1 VSTIPHAPTTSLRP
15 GEVEAAL
22 LGEMPWGT
30 HFCIF
35 HETKED
41 MIDTFVPY
49 FKAGLENK
57 EFCLWV
63 VPDSLKKEEAL
74 ELLREALP
82 DFDHYLAQESIEV
95 VAHDEWF
102 FKQGT
107 FDLPT
112 VINRLSDKSREALSR
127 GYSGLRV
134 NKSSAW
140 LYKEDPRQF
149 TAFEKELDA
158 LITNERLIMLCSFSL
173 QASGANEVLDA
184 ARAHQLTAAR
194 RNGAWEVIETAEIKR
209 AVQEIKKLHRPLTPF
224 PGFELLTARERMVL
238 AETVRG
244 SSSKDSARTLGI
256 GRRTIEFHRAN
267 IMQKLGVKTTVDLV
281 RLVLGDGEPR

>member
-1 VSTIPHAPTTSLRP
+1 
-15 GEVEAAL
+15 
-22 LGEMPWGT
+22 
-30 HFCIF
+30 
-35 HETKED
+35 

-63 VPDSLKKEEAL
+63 VPDLLKKEEAL

-107 FDLPT
+107 FDVPT

-127 GYSGLRV
+127 GYAGLRV

-158 LITNERLIMLCSFSL
+158 LIANERLIMLCTFSL

-209 AVQEIKKLHRPLTPF
+209 AVTGNQEAASAIDAVPRFRAFDGTRTHGACRDGERSFEQGRRSNSRHRATHD
-224 PGFELLTARERMVL
+224 RI
-238 AETVRG
+238 
-244 SSSKDSARTLGI
+244 SSSEHHAKARREDDCRPRASGS
-256 GRRTIEFHRAN
+256 RRR
-267 IMQKLGVKTTVDLV
+267 
-281 RLVLGDGEPR
+281 